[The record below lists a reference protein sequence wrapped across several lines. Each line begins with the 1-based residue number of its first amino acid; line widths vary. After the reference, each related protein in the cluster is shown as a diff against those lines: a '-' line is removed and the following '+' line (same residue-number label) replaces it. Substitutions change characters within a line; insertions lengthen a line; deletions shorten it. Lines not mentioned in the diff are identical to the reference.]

1 MKHLFVPRFIVLALF
16 VLAGTCAVAAENL
29 PPVEA
34 DVLVVGGTAKGV
46 AAAVAAKAEGADV
59 FLVTPFTYLGEDMAG
74 TLELGL
80 PDGQKP
86 TTALVKKLWAG
97 ASDLAAY
104 DYWPDRRCPHP
115 RHIYKNDW
123 WERLS
128 EYGRPP
134 SPSDSVYYDS
144 DVSYK
149 CARARARRGAS
160 PARSSTARA
169 PASRSSWRTAAS
181 RST

>member
-1 MKHLFVPRFIVLALF
+1 MKHSFVPRVIALAVF
-16 VLAGTCAVAAENL
+16 ALAGTCAVAACGAENL
-29 PPVEA
+29 PPVET

-104 DYWPDRRCPHP
+104 DYWPDRKSPHP
-115 RHIYKNDW
+115 RWIYKNDW

-128 EYGRPP
+128 
-134 SPSDSVYYDS
+134 
-144 DVSYK
+144 
-149 CARARARRGAS
+149 
-160 PARSSTARA
+160 
-169 PASRSSWRTAAS
+169 
-181 RST
+181 